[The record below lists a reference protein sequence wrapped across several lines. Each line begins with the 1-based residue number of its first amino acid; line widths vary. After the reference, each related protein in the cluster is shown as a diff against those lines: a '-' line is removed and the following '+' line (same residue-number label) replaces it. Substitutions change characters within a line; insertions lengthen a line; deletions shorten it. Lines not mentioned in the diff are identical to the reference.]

1 MSLRSP
7 FTIFAAMERK
17 ETKELHFA
25 RQQELLRMEYDYEK
39 AEFERMSESVDVRQK
54 VARGL
59 CWFPVRLGRSYYNS
73 LNRFVVELVRDAD
86 DDVAHAFEYGVQVNF
101 FYEGINGSLVYKKFP
116 SVVSF
121 VEGNRMV
128 VTLPST
134 TALKEIDGVR
144 TLGVVRAF
152 DDTSYRA
159 MFDALSAVS
168 AARDGRLAEMADI
181 VCGLRRPG
189 FRDIYPVRLPW
200 LNKSQESAVNKVLS
214 CRDVAIV
221 HGPPGTGK
229 TTTLV
234 EAVYETLRREDQVLV
249 CAQSNMAVDWICEKL
264 VERGVPVLRIGNPVR
279 VSDAM
284 LSATYER
291 QFESSPDYPELW
303 SLRKAVRD
311 LAASARRRSGGERS
325 ALASRLRDLRRRI
338 VELEVKIHV
347 RLFDNARVVASTLVG
362 SANPLLQ
369 GRRFSTLFIDEA
381 GQAMEAATWIAVSRA
396 DRVVFAGDH
405 CQLPPTIK
413 CVDAERRGLSRSM
426 MEVLVDRC
434 PEAVTMLNVQY
445 RMNEAIMRFSSDW
458 FYSERLVADP
468 MVRHRGVLDFDSPIV
483 WIDTSDF
490 DFREKFVSASRGRI
504 NADEGDFFLKQL
516 EAYVNKIG
524 VERIEAENIDFG
536 LISPYKAQVGYL
548 KKQLSRSGVLRSI
561 RRRITINTID
571 GFQGQERDVIF
582 ISLVRDNDGQR
593 IGFLSDLRRMNVAL
607 TRARSKLVICGSVET
622 MSKTPFYKKL
632 YDYIVGINE

>member
-1 MSLRSP
+1 
-7 FTIFAAMERK
+7 MERK

-25 RQQELLRMEYDYEK
+25 RQRELLRMEYDYEK

-159 MFDALSAVS
+159 MFDALSVVS

-189 FRDIYPVRLPW
+189 LRDIYPVRLPW

-369 GRRFSTLFIDEA
+369 GRRFSTLFIDES

-458 FYSERLVADP
+458 FYSGRLVADP
-468 MVRHRGVLDFDSPIV
+468 VVRHRGILDFDSPIV

-490 DFREKFVSASRGRI
+490 DFREKYVSASRGRI
-504 NADEGDFFLKQL
+504 NAEEGDFFLKQL

>member
-1 MSLRSP
+1 
-7 FTIFAAMERK
+7 MERK

-25 RQQELLRMEYDYEK
+25 RQRELLRMEYDYEK

-303 SLRKAVRD
+303 SLRKAARD

-458 FYSERLVADP
+458 FYSGRLVADP
-468 MVRHRGVLDFDSPIV
+468 VVRHRGILDFDSPIV

-490 DFREKFVSASRGRI
+490 DFREKYVSASRGRI
-504 NADEGDFFLKQL
+504 NAEEGDFFLKQL

-622 MSKTPFYKKL
+622 MTKTPFYKKL

>member
-1 MSLRSP
+1 
-7 FTIFAAMERK
+7 
-17 ETKELHFA
+17 
-25 RQQELLRMEYDYEK
+25 
-39 AEFERMSESVDVRQK
+39 
-54 VARGL
+54 
-59 CWFPVRLGRSYYNS
+59 
-73 LNRFVVELVRDAD
+73 
-86 DDVAHAFEYGVQVNF
+86 
-101 FYEGINGSLVYKKFP
+101 
-116 SVVSF
+116 
-121 VEGNRMV
+121 MV

-152 DDTSYRA
+152 DDMSYRA
-159 MFDALSAVS
+159 MFDALSVVS

-189 FRDIYPVRLPW
+189 LRDIYPVRLPW

-458 FYSERLVADP
+458 FYSGRLVADP
-468 MVRHRGVLDFDSPIV
+468 VVRHRGILDFDSPIV

-490 DFREKFVSASRGRI
+490 DFREKYVSASRGRI
-504 NADEGDFFLKQL
+504 NAEEGDFFLKQL

>member
-1 MSLRSP
+1 
-7 FTIFAAMERK
+7 MERK

-25 RQQELLRMEYDYEK
+25 RQRELLRMEYDYEK

-159 MFDALSAVS
+159 MFDALSVVS

-189 FRDIYPVRLPW
+189 LRDIYPVRLPW

-369 GRRFSTLFIDEA
+369 GRRFSTLFIDES

-445 RMNEAIMRFSSDW
+445 RMNE
-458 FYSERLVADP
+458 
-468 MVRHRGVLDFDSPIV
+468 
-483 WIDTSDF
+483 
-490 DFREKFVSASRGRI
+490 VS
-504 NADEGDFFLKQL
+504 
-516 EAYVNKIG
+516 
-524 VERIEAENIDFG
+524 
-536 LISPYKAQVGYL
+536 ISGKNTCRQVGDE
-548 KKQLSRSGVLRSI
+548 ST
-561 RRRITINTID
+561 RRRA
-571 GFQGQERDVIF
+571 
-582 ISLVRDNDGQR
+582 IS
-593 IGFLSDLRRMNVAL
+593 F
-607 TRARSKLVICGSVET
+607 
-622 MSKTPFYKKL
+622 
-632 YDYIVGINE
+632 

>member
-1 MSLRSP
+1 
-7 FTIFAAMERK
+7 MERK

-25 RQQELLRMEYDYEK
+25 RQRELLRMEYDYEK

-159 MFDALSAVS
+159 MFDALSVVS

-189 FRDIYPVRLPW
+189 LRDIYPVRLPW

-413 CVDAERRGLSRSM
+413 CVDAERRGLTRSM

-458 FYSERLVADP
+458 FYSGRLVADP
-468 MVRHRGVLDFDSPIV
+468 VVRHRGILDFDSPIV

-490 DFREKFVSASRGRI
+490 DFREKYVSASRGRI
-504 NADEGDFFLKQL
+504 NAEEGDFFLKQL

>member
-1 MSLRSP
+1 
-7 FTIFAAMERK
+7 MERK

-25 RQQELLRMEYDYEK
+25 RQRELLRMEYDYEK

-159 MFDALSAVS
+159 MFDALSVVS

-189 FRDIYPVRLPW
+189 LRDIYPVRLPW

-369 GRRFSTLFIDEA
+369 GRRFSTLFIDES

-458 FYSERLVADP
+458 FYSGRLVADP
-468 MVRHRGVLDFDSPIV
+468 VVRHRGILDFDSPIV

-632 YDYIVGINE
+632 YDYIAGINE

>member
-1 MSLRSP
+1 
-7 FTIFAAMERK
+7 MERK

-25 RQQELLRMEYDYEK
+25 RQRELLRMEYDYEK

-159 MFDALSAVS
+159 MFDALSVVS

-189 FRDIYPVRLPW
+189 LRDIYPVRLPW

-369 GRRFSTLFIDEA
+369 GRRFSTLFIDES

-458 FYSERLVADP
+458 FYSGRLVADP
-468 MVRHRGVLDFDSPIV
+468 VVRHRGILDFDSPIV

-490 DFREKFVSASRGRI
+490 DFREKYVSASRGRI
-504 NADEGDFFLKQL
+504 NAEEGDFFLKQL

-524 VERIEAENIDFG
+524 VERIKAENIDFG

>member
-1 MSLRSP
+1 
-7 FTIFAAMERK
+7 MERK

-25 RQQELLRMEYDYEK
+25 RQRELLRMEYDYEK

-159 MFDALSAVS
+159 MFDALSVVS

-303 SLRKAVRD
+303 SLRKAARD

-458 FYSERLVADP
+458 FYSGRLVADP
-468 MVRHRGVLDFDSPIV
+468 VVRHRGILDFDSPIV

-490 DFREKFVSASRGRI
+490 DFREKYVSASRGRI
-504 NADEGDFFLKQL
+504 NAEEGDFFLKQL

-622 MSKTPFYKKL
+622 MTKTPFYKKL